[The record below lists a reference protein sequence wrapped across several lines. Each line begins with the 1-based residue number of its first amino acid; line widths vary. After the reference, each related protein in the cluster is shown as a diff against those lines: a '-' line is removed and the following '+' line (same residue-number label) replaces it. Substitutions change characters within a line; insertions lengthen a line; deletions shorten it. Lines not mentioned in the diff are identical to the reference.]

1 MVSDKK
7 KMKRPSPKML
17 GAGEA
22 AKAGKILNKRRM
34 KYEAFEKELFGSEG
48 VNKRMK
54 KPSSG
59 K

>member
-1 MVSDKK
+1 MATDKQ
-7 KMKRPSPKML
+7 KMKRPNPKVL
-17 GAGEA
+17 GYGEA
-22 AKAGKILNKRRM
+22 AKVGKILNKRRM

-54 KPSSG
+54 KPGS